1 MFLKVLHVSHLL
13 TWEIYVNITHLGIA
27 QQHLFLELKQVLETV
42 TQFIFY
48 CLFPILQL
56 FSTCHAISS
65 DAVVLWMDT
74 ALLFS
79 PACAFLF
86 RLLSDLLFKLF
97 TKNRSKLPY
106 FLSSSFRV
114 CCSLSDLNYIFFEIK
129 LAYG

>member
-79 PACAFLF
+79 LACAFLF